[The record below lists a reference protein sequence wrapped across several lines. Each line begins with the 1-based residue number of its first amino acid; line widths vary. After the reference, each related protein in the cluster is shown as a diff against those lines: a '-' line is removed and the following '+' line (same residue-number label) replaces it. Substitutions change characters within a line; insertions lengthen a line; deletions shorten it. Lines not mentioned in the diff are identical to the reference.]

1 MCCWRAKVKVLRA
14 MKPLKLADM
23 VLGQYEG
30 YTFDPDVP
38 DGSSTETFAQAA
50 MQIDNSRWRG
60 VPFIV
65 KCAKASNERKCEIR
79 VQFEQSPLPY
89 HQGANRNELVL
100 RVQPDEAMY
109 LKTNMKRVGQSGMV
123 TAELDL
129 SYNKRFPDA
138 YVPEAYEKLIHDCF
152 MGEHANFV
160 RNDELRESWKLFD
173 GLLAEMAETR
183 PTPLIYKRGTRGPAQ
198 ADERLAALGV
208 KRTQDYSGPAKAS

>member
-1 MCCWRAKVKVLRA
+1 MLRA

-79 VQFEQSPLPY
+79 VQL
-89 HQGANRNELVL
+89 
-100 RVQPDEAMY
+100 
-109 LKTNMKRVGQSGMV
+109 
-123 TAELDL
+123 LDMHEG
-129 SYNKRFPDA
+129 SSA
-138 YVPEAYEKLIHDCF
+138 
-152 MGEHANFV
+152 
-160 RNDELRESWKLFD
+160 
-173 GLLAEMAETR
+173 LLALQNGRHSVRGMLHNTLASG
-183 PTPLIYKRGTRGPAQ
+183 LIT
-198 ADERLAALGV
+198 
-208 KRTQDYSGPAKAS
+208 TF